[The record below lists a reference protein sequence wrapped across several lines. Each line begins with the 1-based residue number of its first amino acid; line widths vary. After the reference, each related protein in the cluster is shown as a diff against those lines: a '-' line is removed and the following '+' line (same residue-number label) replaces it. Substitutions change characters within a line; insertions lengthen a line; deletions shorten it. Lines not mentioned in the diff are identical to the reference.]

1 MQFHIENM
9 TCFGCARSVTKAI
22 QSVDKAAVIKADP
35 ENRKIEVETSA
46 ARAERKPSLCA
57 GRSAHRACSLYRHG
71 DRYGNRRQTA
81 GRDSRSRGRDA
92 TQH

>member
-22 QSVDKAAVIKADP
+22 QSVDRAAVVKADP

-46 ARAERKPSLCA
+46 GRAEIESVLVEA
-57 GRSAHRACSLYRHG
+57 GYPA
-71 DRYGNRRQTA
+71 
-81 GRDSRSRGRDA
+81 SREA
-92 TQH
+92 V